1 MRGIALVPLE
11 VNEPSTTKPRLRVV
25 FNIASTSVGM
35 LRILHQSREE
45 LSGAS
50 GRLKFCNIVQ
60 GFSGGWHRREA
71 RSGGGGACNRGIKW
85 MAPGSSGGWHRC
97 QMAPGSE
104 MLVDGTGGWRV
115 EFATV
120 FDSLRSYGSRLRF
133 CSCVFPAQ
141 QQHKHEQQH
150 KQQHKQKLK

>member
-71 RSGGGGACNRGIKW
+71 
-85 MAPGSSGGWHRC
+85 
-97 QMAPGSE
+97 
-104 MLVDGTGGWRV
+104 DGTGERRARGGV
-115 EFATV
+115 
-120 FDSLRSYGSRLRF
+120 
-133 CSCVFPAQ
+133 
-141 QQHKHEQQH
+141 H
-150 KQQHKQKLK
+150 